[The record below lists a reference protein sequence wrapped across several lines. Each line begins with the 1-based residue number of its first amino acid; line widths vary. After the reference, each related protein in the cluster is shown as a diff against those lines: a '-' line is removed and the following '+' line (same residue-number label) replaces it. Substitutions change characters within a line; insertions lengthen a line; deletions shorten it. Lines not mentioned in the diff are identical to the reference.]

1 VTAAPRAP
9 VPSSYPVEP
18 GRLGRV
24 SPETDEQ
31 RRFVMGS
38 AEDELAEELS
48 EGALD
53 PDEVDPLLDP
63 WDDGADDET

>member
-1 VTAAPRAP
+1 LTA
-9 VPSSYPVEP
+9 SS
-18 GRLGRV
+18 GG
-24 SPETDEQ
+24 
-31 RRFVMGS
+31 FAMGC

>member
-1 VTAAPRAP
+1 MTGGAARPDSA
-9 VPSSYPVEP
+9 
-18 GRLGRV
+18 GRPAAVLDAW
-24 SPETDEQ
+24 P
-31 RRFVMGS
+31 
-38 AEDELAEELS
+38 EDELAEELS